1 MEVITKRKQRVD
13 RLLNLSIEL
22 ILIIIILF
30 LNKSTINLSLG
41 IIIWQ
46 MVHFSLIS
54 ISDFYIDDCK
64 TNNLGMNILYFIFF
78 VFLLFTIVYD
88 VFDSIYIRIQG
99 VIVIFGNFFG
109 NKIDKTLWKRLTI
122 IYMMVIIFYEFKMNQ
137 FLPDF
142 NRVIIYILMSIFLLS
157 ITERFSEY
165 NRNIWSLHSLILFL
179 WIFFD
184 GFYKEEAFLFLIGG
198 VFYSLNKILMNEF
211 FTN

>member
-30 LNKSTINLSLG
+30 LNKNTINLSLG